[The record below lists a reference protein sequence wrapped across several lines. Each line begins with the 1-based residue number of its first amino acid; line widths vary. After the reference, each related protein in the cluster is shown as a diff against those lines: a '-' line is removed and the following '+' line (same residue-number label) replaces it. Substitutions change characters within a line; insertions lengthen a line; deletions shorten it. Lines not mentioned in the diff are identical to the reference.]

1 MTNPVTITIT
11 IGVVLMTLLNNPL
24 PIGIPRSEFELSA
37 LRDEHPAMWE
47 RINAAR
53 ASTPAEI
60 LDMLRSDNPE
70 TVSLGIDA
78 ANYQCRPDL
87 LLEAKWLVE
96 DPRVGLPRLVMEGRH
111 GRIVPQYT
119 PTLGEEYQMW
129 LTHWVASLPLEPQAL
144 RAALENPPDPW
155 LTVSAWR
162 ARLEKVARYQRQEEL
177 LEARRHLR
185 EQPENLQWIVAT
197 MPQLNA
203 ELYPTLTEDDIRGIL
218 SSLSPETKRRIADRT
233 IELPRDYQ
241 MRRERGD
248 RYIES
253 LFERY
258 DELTTAPARP
268 DIRP

>member
-1 MTNPVTITIT
+1 MTNPVTITIG
-11 IGVVLMTLLNNPL
+11 IILATLGTNPL
-24 PIGIPRSEFELSA
+24 PIGIPWTDFEVSRLKTVN
-37 LRDEHPAMWE
+37 PAMWE
-47 RINAAR
+47 RIDAAR
-53 ASTPAEI
+53 SSTPAEI
-60 LDMLRSDNPE
+60 LNMLRSDDAE

-78 ANYQCRPDL
+78 ASYQCHPDL

-96 DPRVGLPRLVMEGRH
+96 DPRVGLPRLVLEGRH
-111 GRIVPQYT
+111 GLLVPQYN
-119 PTLGEEYQMW
+119 PTVGEEYQMC
-129 LTHWVASLPLEPQAL
+129 LTHWVASLPREPRAL

-155 LTVSAWR
+155 FTVSAWR
-162 ARLEKVARYQRQEEL
+162 VRLERLALTQRHDEL

-185 EQPENLQWIVAT
+185 EQPETLQWIVAT
-197 MPQLNA
+197 MPQPDP
-203 ELYPTLTEDDIRGIL
+203 EWYPTLTEDDTRAIL
-218 SSLSPETKRRIADRT
+218 SSLSPETKQRIADRT